1 MGELDHG
8 AKLALRIDP
17 TPIICL
23 GLPSARDVRPFP
35 AEVVSAQRTA
45 DGAFL
50 AVVDGE
56 EVSVHVEF
64 EAEPTSDVG
73 DRVARA
79 ACALFVVHG
88 RPVRPV
94 VYYLHESAD
103 GRRPKDRATLP
114 IGDWPPTIQF
124 PRVPLWEIDP
134 EVALT
139 SRHTGLLAFVGLM
152 RGATL
157 EHVRRAM
164 RALDSASLDAIA
176 RADLEAALYFLSSC
190 KFDRGSLGGIIRME
204 ALMTSPGFQWAV
216 QLGVRK
222 ALVCMLEAR
231 MGAIP
236 DDLKRAIDET
246 EDASRL
252 DEAIK
257 AAAHVEDP
265 SDLPKTLLALLRVP
279 A

>member
-17 TPIICL
+17 TPIIRL
-23 GLPSARDVRPFP
+23 GLPGAHDVRPFL

-45 DGAFL
+45 DAAFL
-50 AVVDGE
+50 ALVDGE

-73 DRVARA
+73 ERVARA

-88 RPVRPV
+88 RPVRPI

-103 GRRPKDRATLP
+103 GRRPKDGAVLP
-114 IGDWPPTIQF
+114 IGDSPPMIQF
-124 PRVPLWEIDP
+124 PRVPMWEVDA
-134 EVALT
+134 EFALT
-139 SRHTGLLAFVGLM
+139 SGHPGLLAFAGLM

-157 EHVRRAM
+157 EHVRRAS
-164 RALDSASLDAIA
+164 RALDAAGLNALA
-176 RADLEAALYFLSSC
+176 RADLEAALYFLSAC
-190 KFDRGSLGGIIRME
+190 KFDRSSLGGIIRTE

-216 QLGVRK
+216 QMGVRK
-222 ALVCMLEAR
+222 ALVSMLEAR

-246 EDASRL
+246 EDSARL

-257 AAAHVEDP
+257 AAARVEDP
-265 SDLPKTLLALLRVP
+265 KDLPRTLWGLLRVST
-279 A
+279 